1 MPKRILVIDD
11 YAPTATAIGRL
22 LKLSG
27 HDVRVALNATDAL
40 PLAITFEPEV
50 ILLDIALDGPHEGI
64 VLAEKIREQ
73 PSLRNALLV
82 ALTGSEDMTLVRRV
96 REAGFDRY
104 LVKPVGLGLLE
115 SVVENKAPREASA
128 GDLTNQ
134 ARDADREPPAA
145 R

>member
-22 LKLSG
+22 LRLSG
-27 HDVRVALNATDAL
+27 HEVRIALNATEAL
-40 PLAITFEPEV
+40 PLAIEFQPEV

-73 PSLRNALLV
+73 PSLRSALLV
-82 ALTGSEDMTLVRRV
+82 ALTGSEDMTLVGRV

-104 LVKPVGLGLLE
+104 LVKPIGLGLLE
-115 SVVENKAPREASA
+115 AIIDNKAPRETSA
-128 GDLTNQ
+128 GDLTDQ